1 MKDFDFLWRINIY
14 RFLLHHIRKEG
25 NVDLMAAVLI
35 VLIAITLLVGFPVY
49 ASIIS
54 VPLVLARNV
63 MSAMRGEI
71 AEEEI
76 STQED

>member
-1 MKDFDFLWRINIY
+1 M
-14 RFLLHHIRKEG
+14 
-25 NVDLMAAVLI
+25 DLTAAVLI

-54 VPLVLARNV
+54 VPLVLARSV